1 MELPFRFKDR
11 TRVFRKR
18 CTKAGGGLVSGLFG
32 GGCGGRV
39 YFENACPATG
49 GLFHAKQ
56 GGQSGGLVD
65 SGRELARQKS
75 FILNVADCEFFRR
88 RQDSAKARKEDS
100 PRLGTPRQTARW
112 RRNISLATIGNRGH
126 HSSMPDLGISEHGGD
141 RGMNL
146 IHRWLCGSARWKEV
160 VGTYILPRS
169 E

>member
-18 CTKAGGGLVSGLFG
+18 CTKAGRFFFG
-32 GGCGGRV
+32 TGCR
-39 YFENACPATG
+39 APG
-49 GLFHAKQ
+49 GLFHARR

-112 RRNISLATIGNRGH
+112 RR
-126 HSSMPDLGISEHGGD
+126 
-141 RGMNL
+141 
-146 IHRWLCGSARWKEV
+146 
-160 VGTYILPRS
+160 
-169 E
+169 